1 MTNAN
6 IINEK
11 EKRVLSCLFKIKKGF
26 VSNIAKETL
35 INRTTLYPI
44 LDRLLAKGLVSKI
57 TIEGKVAY
65 QPISL
70 DEFKQW
76 LHTVEMNTKK
86 QTQNLSQ
93 WAEMQKKTLTNSL
106 LSDIKYFEGIEGVKT
121 LYADTWRNN
130 ADKMIYAIT
139 DYKKAYET
147 MHDFFREEYF
157 QTRVQHGV
165 HVKNLIPESKE
176 GRRDL
181 KEAKKLLRQMKFIK
195 IFEDLGIEVNI
206 YDSKVMIV
214 AFDQR
219 NPSGILIKNETIA
232 KAFKNIF
239 EYLWKNTKN

>member
-1 MTNAN
+1 MTNSG

-11 EKRVLSCLFKIKKGF
+11 EKKVLSCLFKIKKGF

-57 TIEGKVAY
+57 IIEEKIAY
-65 QPISL
+65 QAVSIE
-70 DEFKQW
+70 EFKHW
-76 LHTVEMNTKK
+76 LLTFEMNTKK

-93 WAEMQKKTLTNSL
+93 WAETQKKSSTNSL
-106 LSDIKYFEGIEGVKT
+106 LSDIKYYEGMDGVKN

-130 ADKMIYAIT
+130 KEKMIYAIT
-139 DYKKAYET
+139 DYSKAYET
-147 MHDFFREEYF
+147 MHTFFREEYF
-157 QTRVQHGV
+157 KARTQHGV
-165 HVKNLIPESKE
+165 RVKNLIPESKV

-181 KEAKKLLRQMKFIK
+181 KEAKKLLRQMKFIE
-195 IFEDLGIEVNI
+195 IFEDLGIEINI

-219 NPSGILIKNETIA
+219 SPSGILIQNETIA

-239 EYLWKNTKN
+239 EYLWKNTKK